1 MKTVK
6 EIAEIYDVSLQ
17 TVYNWL
23 AHGTIPTKKE
33 RIRGIQTRT
42 VVDLADVD
50 AFLKSKE
57 E

>member
-42 VVDLADVD
+42 VVDLADVE

-57 E
+57 L